1 MKAMILAAGRGSRMR
16 PLTDELPKPLVPIA
30 GKPLVAHQLLKLA
43 ACGVTE
49 IVMNLSYRAEQI
61 KQALGDGQCYGVH
74 LNYSFEPTVLETG
87 GGICQ
92 ALPLLGPEPFIVLSA
107 DIWTDYPLERLVK
120 KNLGSAQAHLV
131 LVDNPN
137 FHHYG
142 DFHLAGD
149 GFLAVNPQPKLTF
162 ANLGLY
168 HPQLFEN
175 YRVETFPL
183 SKVLY
188 SGIEQQKISGEHYV
202 GPWFN
207 VGTVNELQRIET
219 YLKQS
224 SVPY

>member
-1 MKAMILAAGRGSRMR
+1 MKAMILAAGRGSRMC

-30 GKPLVAHQLLKLA
+30 GKPFVVHQLLKLA
-43 ACGVTE
+43 ACGIKEVV
-49 IVMNLSYRAEQI
+49 INLSYRAEQI
-61 KQALGDGQCYGVH
+61 KQALGDGQRYGIH
-74 LNYSFEPTVLETG
+74 LHYSLEPTVLETG

-120 KNLGSAQAHLV
+120 KNLGAAEAHLV

-137 FHHYG
+137 FHPYG
-142 DFHLAGD
+142 DFHLGTG
-149 GFLAVNPQPKLTF
+149 GFLAVHPQPKLTF

-168 HPQLFEN
+168 HPKLFEN
-175 YRVETFPL
+175 YRVEVFPL
-183 SKVLY
+183 SKALY
-188 SGIEQQKISGEHYV
+188 SGIEQKKISGEQYV

-207 VGTVNELQRIET
+207 VGTVDELQRIET
-219 YLKQS
+219 YLKQH